1 MLNSMLIHKHKFALI
16 LSLFF
21 VIGLSADPILHSLEE
36 DDDTHHEVIEC
47 QLCESEQLK
56 AYDHYFLESYAL
68 SSITLSGQEKEI
80 SSFLSKGFSARAPPN
95 S

>member
-1 MLNSMLIHKHKFALI
+1 MLIHKHKFALI

-21 VIGLSADPILHSLEE
+21 VVGLSADPILHSLEE
-36 DDDTHHEVIEC
+36 DDIHHQVIEC
-47 QLCESEQLK
+47 QLCEGEQLK

-68 SSITLSGQEKEI
+68 NSITLSGQEKEV
-80 SSFLSKGFSARAPPN
+80 LSVLPKGFSARAPPN

>member
-36 DDDTHHEVIEC
+36 DDIHHQVIEC
-47 QLCESEQLK
+47 QLCEGEHLK

-68 SSITLSGQEKEI
+68 SSITLSGQEKKI
-80 SSFLSKGFSARAPPN
+80 FSFLSKGFSARAPPN

>member
-1 MLNSMLIHKHKFALI
+1 MLIHKHKFALI

-36 DDDTHHEVIEC
+36 DNDTHHEVIEC

-56 AYDHYFLESYAL
+56 A
-68 SSITLSGQEKEI
+68 
-80 SSFLSKGFSARAPPN
+80 
-95 S
+95 

>member
-1 MLNSMLIHKHKFALI
+1 MLIHKHKFALI

-21 VIGLSADPILHSLEE
+21 VIGLSADPILHSLEK
-36 DDDTHHEVIEC
+36 DDDTHHEFIEC
-47 QLCESEQLK
+47 QLCESEQFK
-56 AYDHYFLESYAL
+56 AYDHYFLESYVL

-80 SSFLSKGFSARAPPN
+80 LSVFSKGFSARAPPN

>member
-1 MLNSMLIHKHKFALI
+1 MLSSMLITKHKFALI

-21 VIGLSADPILHSLEE
+21 VVGLSADPILHSLEE
-36 DDDTHHEVIEC
+36 GDIHHEVIEC
-47 QLCESEQLK
+47 QLCEGEQLK

-68 SSITLSGQEKEI
+68 NSITLSGQEKKI
-80 SSFLSKGFSARAPPN
+80 LSAFSKGFSARAPPN